1 MEIVAQIFI
10 IIYYVLS
17 LSQSIPCI
25 IKLVQTKRSNDY
37 SLINR
42 ALQYAALLC
51 FTVYLTITETDWTI
65 KIIGYID
72 VLALTTENILILKYY
87 KRKD

>member
-1 MEIVAQIFI
+1 METLASVLIT
-10 IIYYVLS
+10 IYYVFS

-25 IKLVQTKRSNDY
+25 IKLAQTKKSSDY

-42 ALQYAALLC
+42 ALQYTALLC
-51 FTVYLTITETDWTI
+51 FTAYLTITEPDWVI

-72 VLALTTENILILKYY
+72 VLALTIENVLILKYY
-87 KRKD
+87 KRR